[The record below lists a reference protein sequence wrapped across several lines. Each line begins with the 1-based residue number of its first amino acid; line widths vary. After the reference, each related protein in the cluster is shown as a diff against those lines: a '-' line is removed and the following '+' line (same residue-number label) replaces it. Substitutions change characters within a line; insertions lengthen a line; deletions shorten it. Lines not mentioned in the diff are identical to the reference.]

1 MMLNNTE
8 SLKFEEP
15 NVPKSIIFED
25 VEAFKKINQK
35 YGETFIKNVKDLEKK
50 KQACM
55 NYAPMYTSYTNIDIV
70 INTKLKYCQYLCGS
84 IG

>member
-1 MMLNNTE
+1 MMLNNME

-35 YGETFIKNVKDLEKK
+35 YDETFIKNVKDL
-50 KQACM
+50 
-55 NYAPMYTSYTNIDIV
+55 
-70 INTKLKYCQYLCGS
+70 
-84 IG
+84 